1 MEVIHA
7 KGELLSYCKDNTQPL
22 SSRTI
27 KTLFGLIAEYL
38 KNMKVVPFTTSNQS
52 GSMVS
57 FEFSNNQGNSSI
69 IKLGFVD
76 CNLLF
81 TLKPGYIQHK
91 IGIMIS
97 MDDVIDSTINDFESG
112 SSILEY
118 VIIRCRFGTT
128 KYSLDR
134 LFNSKFSQFA
144 DVIKLIFKTTG
155 GEIIAYVDDDSCD
168 NRLTIELQGGS
179 VFNGKT

>member
-7 KGELLSYCKDNTQPL
+7 KGELLSYCKYNKQPL
-22 SSRTI
+22 SFRTI
-27 KTLFGLIAEYL
+27 KTLLGLIVGYE
-38 KNMKVVPFTTSNQS
+38 KNMTVTPSTPNKQS
-52 GSMVS
+52 GGMIS
-57 FEFSNNQGNSSI
+57 FELSNNDTSSV

-81 TLKPGYIQHK
+81 TLKSGYTQHK
-91 IGIMIS
+91 VGFRINL
-97 MDDVIDSTINDFESG
+97 DDVTDSTINDFESG

-118 VIIRCRFGTT
+118 VIIKCRFGTT
-128 KYSLDR
+128 KHSLDR

-168 NRLTIELQGGS
+168 NRLTVELQDGS